1 MNTDIQNKKWTN
13 IVVQLNEQTGE
24 CGLQFVSNIT
34 NEESSIVAIGTFHFR
49 ELAYAMLETAD
60 RADAINS
67 D

>member
-1 MNTDIQNKKWTN
+1 MKNEKWTSV
-13 IVVQLNEQTGE
+13 VVQLNHDTGE

-60 RADAINS
+60 RADTINP